1 MPVFIHINMSEG
13 VRESWQQEAEHV
25 CTQSKTNSR
34 LSGSKVEVTLLNC
47 ILKNNSDGKFYV
59 VIFHHKQIEREKVKE

>member
-25 CTQSKTNSR
+25 CIQSKTNSR
-34 LSGSKVEVTLLNC
+34 LSESKVEVLVTQLCLTLCDPMEPARLHC
-47 ILKNNSDGKFYV
+47 P
-59 VIFHHKQIEREKVKE
+59 